1 MFLDRISLPDYILQK
16 ARLFLQ
22 KHTMPRW
29 LVFVQDNIAVFLT
42 FLIAYLLRYDLIAE
56 NFNLWF
62 AFQQAL
68 IVTCIYAMFSVVF
81 RSFSGLI
88 RHTTIVDIFNVL
100 SATTLSMATLLFI
113 SAVSRSLQWVD
124 LLSVSF
130 SILLIHYLLITFLLT
145 VERIFI
151 KLSFLLISSTT
162 VSKNRILIYGAGDM
176 GVIVKRALDSDIK
189 GKYKV
194 AGFIDDNK
202 SLQGKKLNEI
212 PVHSLKSITQAFVE
226 KNNIGSLI
234 FAIEKFPADKK
245 REVIQKALE
254 LGLEILQTPAFSAWL
269 DGQFQMNQV
278 RKVNLHD
285 LLGRDPIK
293 LNQKLIGIG
302 LAGKTILVTGAA
314 GSIGAEIIRQLA
326 RFSCKRLILVDQAET
341 PMFHLANEMHEKY
354 GHIQVQLI
362 VADVTHAIKM
372 EQIFQIWHPEIVF
385 HAAAYKHV
393 PLMEENPHEAIRVNV
408 GGTRILSRLAG
419 RYGVKKF
426 VMISTDKAV
435 NPTNV
440 MGASKRICE
449 LIIQAKSRQTDT
461 TTQFVTTRFGN
472 VLGSNGSVIPLFTKQ
487 IEAGGPITVTHPEI
501 TRYFMTIPE
510 ACELVLEAGFMGKGG
525 EIYVFDMGKPVKI
538 ADLANQMIRLSGLV
552 PEKDI
557 KIEFTGLRPGEKL
570 YEELLADAETTQP
583 THHPKIKIA
592 RVDQFDPSEILSK
605 IETLLTDLYALSK
618 GDLIL
623 HCMELVPEYT
633 SHFTTHGEPMDA
645 QILSPEEDAEIEKLM
660 QRFRTGNRI

>member
-1 MFLDRISLPDYILQK
+1 MFFNHIPLFDSVQQK
-16 ARLFLQ
+16 ARQFLQ
-22 KHTMPRW
+22 RYTMPRW
-29 LVFVQDNIAVFLT
+29 LVFLQDNLAVFIT
-42 FLIAYLLRYDLIAE
+42 FLIAYLLRYNLIAGD
-56 NFNLWF
+56 FSLRL
-62 AFQQAL
+62 AFEQA
-68 IVTCIYAMFSVVF
+68 IITTSVYALYSLVF
-81 RSFSGLI
+81 RSFTGLI

-113 SAVSRSLQWVD
+113 SAVARSLQGID
-124 LLSVSF
+124 LLSVPF
-130 SILLIHYLLITFLLT
+130 SILLIHYVLITFLLT
-145 VERIFI
+145 VIRIFI

-162 VSKNRILIYGAGDM
+162 VIKKRILIYGAGDM

-189 GKYKV
+189 SKYKV
-194 AGFIDDNK
+194 AGFIDDSR

-226 KNNIGSLI
+226 KHNIGALI

-245 REVIQKALE
+245 REAIQKALV
-254 LGLEILQTPAFSAWL
+254 LGLEILQTPAFNTWL
-269 DGQFQMNQV
+269 DGQFHMNQV
-278 RKVNLHD
+278 RKVNLND

-293 LNQKLIGIG
+293 LNQKQIGIG
-302 LAGKTILVTGAA
+302 LSGKTILVTGAA
-314 GSIGAEIIRQLA
+314 GSIGSEIVRQLT
-326 RFSCKRLILVDQAET
+326 RFSCKKLILIDQAET
-341 PMFHLANEMHEKY
+341 PMFHLANEMHERC
-354 GHIQVQLI
+354 GNIPIQLL
-362 VADVTHAIKM
+362 VADVTHPVKM
-372 EQIFQIWHPEIVF
+372 EQIFMTWHPEIVF

-408 GGTRILSRLAG
+408 GGTRILSQLAV

-449 LIIQAKSRQTDT
+449 LIIQAKSRQKDT

-472 VLGSNGSVIPLFTKQ
+472 VLGSNGSVIPLFSKQ
-487 IEAGGPITVTHPEI
+487 IEAGGPITVTHPNI

-510 ACELVLEAGFMGKGG
+510 ACELVMEAGFMGKGG

-538 ADLANQMIRLSGLV
+538 ADLANQMIRFSGLI

-592 RVDQFDPSEILSK
+592 RVDHFNTSEVLSK
-605 IETLLTDLYALSK
+605 IETLLSTLYTLSK
-618 GDLIL
+618 SDLIL

-633 SHFTTHGEPMDA
+633 SHFTR
-645 QILSPEEDAEIEKLM
+645 QIDTEVSQTLSPEEDAEIEKLM
-660 QRFRTGNRI
+660 QRFRTGNRS

>member
-1 MFLDRISLPDYILQK
+1 MFLNRIHLSDFILQK

-29 LVFVQDNIAVFLT
+29 LVFAQDNLAVFIT
-42 FLIAYLLRYDLIAE
+42 FLIAYLLRYNLIAAD
-56 NFNLWF
+56 FSLRF
-62 AFQQAL
+62 AFEQAL
-68 IVTCIYAMFSVVF
+68 FITFIYALFSIVF

-100 SATTLSMATLLFI
+100 SATTLSMTTLMFI
-113 SAVSRSLQWVD
+113 SSVSRSLQWHD
-124 LLSVSF
+124 LLTVPF
-130 SILLIHYLLITFLLT
+130 SILLIHYILITFILT
-145 VERIFI
+145 VIRIFI
-151 KLSFLLISSTT
+151 KLIFLLISSRT
-162 VSKNRILIYGAGDM
+162 SNKKRILIYGAGDM

-194 AGFIDDNK
+194 AGFIDDSK

-212 PVHSLKSITQAFVE
+212 PVHSFKSITQAFVE
-226 KNNIGSLI
+226 KHNIGALI

-245 REVIQKALE
+245 REAIKKALE
-254 LGLEILQTPAFSAWL
+254 LGLEILQTPAFNTWL

-278 RKVNLHD
+278 RKVNLQD

-314 GSIGAEIIRQLA
+314 GSIGSEIVRQLA
-326 RFSCKRLILVDQAET
+326 RFSCKKLILVDQAET
-341 PMFHLANEMHEKY
+341 PMFHLANEMHDKY

-408 GGTRILSRLAG
+408 GGTRIMSRLSV

-472 VLGSNGSVIPLFTKQ
+472 VLGSNGSVIPLFSSQ
-487 IEAGGPITVTHPEI
+487 IEAGGPITVTHPDI

-592 RVDQFDPSEILSK
+592 RVDQFNPSEILSK
-605 IETLLTDLYALSK
+605 IEVLLSSLYGLSK
-618 GDLIL
+618 SELIL
-623 HCMELVPEYT
+623 GCMELVPEYT
-633 SHFTTHGEPMDA
+633 SHFSEHTDA
-645 QILSPEEDAEIEKLM
+645 KDSQNLSPEEDAEIENLV
-660 QRFRTGNRI
+660 QRFRTGN

>member
-1 MFLDRISLPDYILQK
+1 
-16 ARLFLQ
+16 
-22 KHTMPRW
+22 
-29 LVFVQDNIAVFLT
+29 
-42 FLIAYLLRYDLIAE
+42 
-56 NFNLWF
+56 
-62 AFQQAL
+62 
-68 IVTCIYAMFSVVF
+68 
-81 RSFSGLI
+81 
-88 RHTTIVDIFNVL
+88 
-100 SATTLSMATLLFI
+100 
-113 SAVSRSLQWVD
+113 
-124 LLSVSF
+124 
-130 SILLIHYLLITFLLT
+130 
-145 VERIFI
+145 
-151 KLSFLLISSTT
+151 
-162 VSKNRILIYGAGDM
+162 M

-189 GKYKV
+189 SIYQV
-194 AGFIDDNK
+194 AGFLDDSK
-202 SLQGKKLNEI
+202 SLQGKKLNEK
-212 PVHSLKSITQAFVE
+212 PVYSPKSLTHDFVS
-226 KNNIGSLI
+226 KHNIEALI

-245 REVIQKALE
+245 SQIIEKALE
-254 LGLEILQTPAFSAWL
+254 LGLEILQTPAFNTWL

-278 RKVNLHD
+278 RKVNLQD

-293 LNQKLIGIG
+293 LNKQLIGIG

-314 GSIGAEIIRQLA
+314 GSIGSEIVRQLA
-326 RFSCKRLILVDQAET
+326 RFSCRKLILVDQAET
-341 PMFHLANEMHEKY
+341 PMFHLANEIHEKFS
-354 GHIQVQLI
+354 HIHVQLI

-372 EQIFQIWHPEIVF
+372 EQIFQTGRPEIVF

-408 GGTRILSRLAG
+408 GGTRILSRLAV

-461 TTQFVTTRFGN
+461 MTQFVTTRFGN
-472 VLGSNGSVIPLFTKQ
+472 VLGSNGSVIPLFTRQ
-487 IEAGGPITVTHPEI
+487 IEAGGPITVTHPDI

-525 EIYVFDMGKPVKI
+525 EIYVFDMGKPVRI
-538 ADLANQMIRLSGLV
+538 ADLANQMIRLSGLI

-570 YEELLADAETTQP
+570 YEELLADVETTQP

-592 RVDQFDPSEILSK
+592 RVDHFDPYKVLAKIESLISNLYSLSK
-605 IETLLTDLYALSK
+605 SE
-618 GDLIL
+618 LIL

-633 SHFTTHGEPMDA
+633 SHFVKTADTST
-645 QILSPEEDAEIEKLM
+645 QNLTPEEDEEVEKLM
-660 QRFRTGNRI
+660 QRFRMGNRF